1 MFNEW
6 YRTAEDIK
14 MEFEKYGEFENLKNK
29 LTEDGIIFE
38 GECNG
43 LITSQ
48 LIEHG
53 RNALGKLFLN
63 GEDNHY
69 ISNTDEHLG
78 WNYYLYDEEI
88 LSSKDAYNKAE
99 KFFQEYL
106 E

>member
-6 YRTAEDIK
+6 YRTPEGIQK
-14 MEFEKYGEFENLKNK
+14 VFEKCGEFENLKNK
-29 LTEDGIIFE
+29 LVEDGIIFE
-38 GECNG
+38 GEFNG
-43 LITSQ
+43 LVTSQ

-53 RNALGKLFLN
+53 RNALGQLFLN
-63 GEDNHY
+63 GDNNHY
-69 ISNTDEHLG
+69 IAHTDGHLG

-88 LSSKDAYNKAE
+88 VTSKEAYNEAE

>member
-14 MEFEKYGEFENLKNK
+14 REFEKYGEFENLKNK
-29 LTEDGIIFE
+29 LTEDGTIFE